1 MKNVRHLWLFLIAGL
16 SGLWAAEP
24 VTRTFRVVSV
34 GLGQAEFLYDN
45 GREKGLHISSY
56 QEAFSS
62 SFAAPSG
69 GVLAL
74 YRMVDPP
81 ANAPAGAKPT
91 KEVLAEIAYPHD
103 AVKTIVLLYPSLNKA
118 TLPILGQVLDDSV
131 GDHKPGM
138 ARIINLSS
146 RQIAFTTADTAEGM
160 VFVQP
165 RSLQVLVPFAP
176 GSCRLRM
183 AVEAG
188 GWKEAM
194 DTQRNLPSSLRL
206 FVVVADAPPSEE
218 GGPVACTLFNE
229 YVRPPMTFV
238 KQDRRPPAP

>member
-45 GREKGLHISSY
+45 GREKGLHISS
-56 QEAFSS
+56 
-62 SFAAPSG
+62 
-69 GVLAL
+69 L
-74 YRMVDPP
+74 VDPP
-81 ANAPAGAKPT
+81 AWGPAGEKPT